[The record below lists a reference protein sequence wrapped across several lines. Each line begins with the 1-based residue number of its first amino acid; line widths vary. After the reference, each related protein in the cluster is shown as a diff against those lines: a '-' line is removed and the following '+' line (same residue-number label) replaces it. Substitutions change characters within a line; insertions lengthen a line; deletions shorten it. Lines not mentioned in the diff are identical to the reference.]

1 MYFPATFIQAHD
13 SDPTRRNETT
23 RIEIDVAAAVRPRPS
38 VHPSSSAAPV
48 AIPVA
53 AAAIAVPVAVTVAA
67 RPPAVLVA
75 SLVPLAAITV
85 AVTTLVL

>member
-1 MYFPATFIQAHD
+1 MVCISLLRSFKHMIRIQPEEMKPLALK
-13 SDPTRRNETT
+13 STSLQPS
-23 RIEIDVAAAVRPRPS
+23 AS

-53 AAAIAVPVAVTVAA
+53 AAAIAVPVAVAVAA
-67 RPPAVLVA
+67 RPSAVLVA
-75 SLVPLAAITV
+75 PLVPLAAITV